1 MVINLNVVG
10 FIFARAGSKGLP
22 GKNILPIAG
31 KPLMAW
37 SIECALKVSRIERL
51 IVSTDSPE
59 IAKIAKAYGAE
70 VPFMRPSSLATDESS
85 EWESWKHALNYLKE
99 STGTLPNIM
108 VSIPPVAP
116 LRESIDIENC
126 LNEYDKGS
134 SDIVISVTESRH
146 SPYFNMVK
154 ALPDDKYGLIN
165 PPKSLIYRRQDAP
178 IVYDITTV
186 CYVANSEFV
195 LSHKSL
201 FEGRVGAVHVPI
213 ERAIDIDTLLD
224 FQVAEYLMKLKE

>member
-1 MVINLNVVG
+1 VIDVNVVG

-22 GKNILPIAG
+22 RKNILPIAG
-31 KPLMAW
+31 KPLIAW

-59 IAKIAKAYGAE
+59 IAKIAKDYGAE
-70 VPFMRPSSLATDESS
+70 VPFMRPSWLATDESS
-85 EWESWKHALNYLKE
+85 EWDSWKHALNYLME
-99 STGTLPNIM
+99 STGTIPNVM

-116 LRESIDIENC
+116 LRAPIDIENC

-134 SDIVISVTESRH
+134 SDIVISVTKSRR

-154 ALPDDKYGLIN
+154 TLPDEKYGLVS
-165 PPKSLIYRRQDAP
+165 PPDSLIHRRQDVP
-178 IVYDITTV
+178 IVYDMTTV

-195 LSHKSL
+195 LSHKSI
-201 FEGRVGAVHVPI
+201 FEGRVGAIHVPT
-213 ERAIDIDTLLD
+213 ERAIDIDTPLD
-224 FQVAEYLMKLKE
+224 FQVAEYLMKLEE

>member
-1 MVINLNVVG
+1 VIDVNVVG

-31 KPLMAW
+31 KPLIAW

-59 IAKIAKAYGAE
+59 IAKIARDYGAE
-70 VPFMRPSSLATDESS
+70 VPFMRPAWLATDESS
-85 EWESWKHALNYLKE
+85 EWDSWRHALNYLME
-99 STGTLPNIM
+99 STGNIPNVI

-116 LRESIDIENC
+116 LRAPIDIENC

-134 SDIVISVTESRH
+134 SDIVISVTESRR

-154 ALPDDKYGLIN
+154 TLPDEKYGLVS
-165 PPKSLIYRRQDAP
+165 PPDSLIHRRQDVP
-178 IVYDITTV
+178 IVYDMTTV

-195 LSHKSL
+195 LSHKSI
-201 FEGRVGAVHVPI
+201 FEGRVGAVHVPT
-213 ERAIDIDTLLD
+213 ERAIDIDTPLD
-224 FQVAEYLMKLKE
+224 FQVAEYLMKLEE

>member
-1 MVINLNVVG
+1 MIEMNVVG
-10 FIFARAGSKGLP
+10 FIFARAGSKRLP

-31 KPLMAW
+31 KPLIAW

-51 IVSTDSPE
+51 IVSTDSKE
-59 IAKIAKAYGAE
+59 IANIAKDYGAE
-70 VPFMRPSSLATDESS
+70 VPFMRPSWLATDESA
-85 EWESWKHALNYLKE
+85 EWDSWNHGLNYLKE

-116 LRESIDIENC
+116 LRASIDIENC

-134 SDIVISVTESRH
+134 SDIVISVTESRR

-154 ALPDDKYGLIN
+154 TLPDEKYDLVS
-165 PPKSLIYRRQDAP
+165 PPESLIYRRQDVP

-195 LSHKSL
+195 LSHKSI

-213 ERAIDIDTLLD
+213 ERAIDIDTPLD
-224 FQVAEYLMKLKE
+224 FQVAEYLMKLEE

>member
-1 MVINLNVVG
+1 VIDVNVVG

-22 GKNILPIAG
+22 GKNILQIAG
-31 KPLMAW
+31 KPLIAW

-59 IAKIAKAYGAE
+59 IAKIARDYGAE
-70 VPFMRPSSLATDESS
+70 VPFMRPAWLATDESS
-85 EWESWKHALNYLKE
+85 EWDSWRHALNYLME
-99 STGTLPNIM
+99 STGTIPNVM

-116 LRESIDIENC
+116 LRAPIDIENC

-134 SDIVISVTESRH
+134 SDIVISVTESRR

-154 ALPDDKYGLIN
+154 TLPDEKYGLVS
-165 PPKSLIYRRQDAP
+165 PPESLIYRRQDVP

-195 LSHKSL
+195 LSHKSI
-201 FEGRVGAVHVPI
+201 FEGRVGAVHVPT
-213 ERAIDIDTLLD
+213 ERAIDIDTPLD
-224 FQVAEYLMKLKE
+224 FQVAEYLMKLEE

>member
-1 MVINLNVVG
+1 VIDVNVVG

-31 KPLMAW
+31 KPLIAW

-59 IAKIAKAYGAE
+59 IAKIARDYGAE
-70 VPFMRPSSLATDESS
+70 VPFMRPAWLATDESS
-85 EWESWKHALNYLKE
+85 EWDSWRHALNYLME
-99 STGTLPNIM
+99 STGTIPNVM

-116 LRESIDIENC
+116 LRAPIDIENC

-134 SDIVISVTESRH
+134 SDIVISVTESRR

-154 ALPDDKYGLIN
+154 TLPDEKYGLVS
-165 PPKSLIYRRQDAP
+165 PPDSLIHRRQDVP
-178 IVYDITTV
+178 IVYDMTTV

-195 LSHKSL
+195 LSHKSI
-201 FEGRVGAVHVPI
+201 FEGRVGAVHVPT
-213 ERAIDIDTLLD
+213 ERAIDIDTPLD
-224 FQVAEYLMKLKE
+224 FQVAEYLMKLEE

>member
-1 MVINLNVVG
+1 MVVNMNVVG

-31 KPLMAW
+31 KPLIAW

-51 IVSTDSPE
+51 IVSTDSPD

-70 VPFMRPSSLATDESS
+70 VPFMRPSWLATDESS

-134 SDIVISVTESRH
+134 SDIVISVTESHR

-154 ALPDDKYGLIN
+154 ALPDDKYGLVN
-165 PPKSLIYRRQDAP
+165 PPSSLINRRQDVP

-224 FQVAEYLMKLKE
+224 FQVAEYLMKLEE

>member
-1 MVINLNVVG
+1 MIDVNVVG

-31 KPLMAW
+31 KPLIAW

-59 IAKIAKAYGAE
+59 IAKIAKDYGAE
-70 VPFMRPSSLATDESS
+70 VPFMRPSWLATDESS
-85 EWESWKHALNYLKE
+85 EWDSWKHALNYLME
-99 STGTLPNIM
+99 STGTIPNVM

-116 LRESIDIENC
+116 LRAPIDIENC
-126 LNEYDKGS
+126 LKEYDKGS
-134 SDIVISVTESRH
+134 SDIVISVTESRR

-154 ALPDDKYGLIN
+154 TLPDEKYGLVN
-165 PPKSLIYRRQDAP
+165 PPDSLIHRRQDVP
-178 IVYDITTV
+178 IVYDMTTV

-195 LSHKSL
+195 LSHKSI
-201 FEGRVGAVHVPI
+201 FEGRVGAVHVPT
-213 ERAIDIDTLLD
+213 ERAIDIDTPLD
-224 FQVAEYLMKLKE
+224 FQVAEYLMKLEE

>member
-1 MVINLNVVG
+1 VIDVNVVG

-31 KPLMAW
+31 KPLIAW

-59 IAKIAKAYGAE
+59 IAKIAKDYGAE
-70 VPFMRPSSLATDESS
+70 VPFMRPSWLATDESS
-85 EWESWKHALNYLKE
+85 EWDSWKHALNYLME
-99 STGTLPNIM
+99 STGTIPNVM

-116 LRESIDIENC
+116 LRAPIDIENC
-126 LNEYDKGS
+126 LKEYDKGS
-134 SDIVISVTESRH
+134 SDIVISVTESRR

-154 ALPDDKYGLIN
+154 TLPDEKYGLVN
-165 PPKSLIYRRQDAP
+165 PPDSLIHRRQDVP
-178 IVYDITTV
+178 IVYDMTTV

-195 LSHKSL
+195 LSHKSI
-201 FEGRVGAVHVPI
+201 FEGRVGAVHVPT
-213 ERAIDIDTLLD
+213 ERAIDIDTPLD
-224 FQVAEYLMKLKE
+224 FQVAEYLMKLEE